1 MLSVSLPYLIQIFE
15 SSNQAVVYIGSCSVT
30 RLVVFFT
37 SFVFLLMLGTG
48 EADARRFGGGSSKGT
63 FSRQAAP
70 PKAPAQAANKP
81 APANSTAAGSRG
93 FGGMIGGM
101 LMGLAAGGLL
111 AALFMGGAFEGFQFF
126 DIILI
131 ALVAGGLF
139 YFIRSRRKKQ
149 AESEP
154 QPAMSGFTHNTLDDA
169 QQSPY
174 HQPFNA
180 ASSHAAPEEVVADD
194 SGIIYG
200 APAWFDEK
208 TFLDGARR
216 HFLDLQKAWDAND
229 LSTIKEY
236 VTPQLYKF
244 LQEERATQVNHVET
258 QVHKL
263 AVEVTTI
270 QQLPSKIV
278 ELAIMFHGIIN
289 EGEPADSQFCEIW
302 HLIRD
307 MSQENAP
314 WLIQGIEQVES

>member
-1 MLSVSLPYLIQIFE
+1 M
-15 SSNQAVVYIGSCSVT
+15 T

-37 SFVFLLMLGTG
+37 SFIFLLVLGTG
-48 EADARRFGGGSSKGT
+48 EADARRFGGGGSKGT
-63 FSRQAAP
+63 FSRQASP
-70 PKAPAQAANKP
+70 PKAPAQAANKQ
-81 APANSTAAGSRG
+81 APANSPAATSGRG
-93 FGGMIGGM
+93 LGGM

-111 AALFMGGAFEGFQFF
+111 AALFMGGAFEGLQIF

-131 ALVAGGLF
+131 AVVAGGLI
-139 YFIRSRRKKQ
+139 YFIRSRRKQQ

-154 QPAMSGFTHNTLDDA
+154 QSAMSGFTRNTLDDI
-169 QQSPY
+169 QQ
-174 HQPFNA
+174 QPFNQPLNATSSNVTPKAEA
-180 ASSHAAPEEVVADD
+180 AED

-200 APAWFDEK
+200 TPTWFDEK
-208 TFLDGARR
+208 TFLEGARS

-278 ELAIMFHGIIN
+278 ELAIMFHGVIN
-289 EGEPADSQFCEIW
+289 EGEPTDSRFCEIW

-307 MSQENAP
+307 MNQENAP